1 MADYLVR
8 AEKLS
13 KLYSVGGRMFSR
25 KHGYLHAVENVS
37 LGIKPGEVF
46 GLIGETG
53 CGKTTFGRMLV
64 KLIEPSSGSLFFENE
79 DITRIKGGKLRG
91 FRRKAHLI
99 FQDPYVSFDPRFTV
113 EKSLHEASSLHFKN
127 ESREKTSRRLFEVL
141 EAVGLVPQENFLG
154 KSVDELSGGQNQR
167 VSIARALIVNP
178 KFVVADEPVSML
190 DVSIRA
196 SILNL
201 MLDVKDRYG
210 LTYMFILHDLPLA
223 QQICQRIAVMYSGQ
237 IVELGSADE
246 LILNPVHP
254 YTKALISAIPNP
266 RHKNRARKERVVLS
280 SEMTTPIDPPP
291 GCRLYKRCPFASDT
305 CKNTE
310 KQLVEVSKDHY
321 VACVLSST

>member
-1 MADYLVR
+1 MEEYLVR

-13 KLYSVGGRMFSR
+13 KLYSVGGRIFSR
-25 KHGYLHAVENVS
+25 KHDYLHAVENVS

-64 KLIEPSSGSLFFENE
+64 KLIEPSSGNLFFENE
-79 DITRIKGGKLRG
+79 DITRIKGRKLRD

-99 FQDPYVSFDPRFTV
+99 FQDPYGSFDPRFTV
-113 EKSLHEASSLHFKN
+113 ERSLHEASRLHFRD
-127 ESREKTSRRLFEVL
+127 ESREETGRRVFEVL

-154 KSVDELSGGQNQR
+154 KSADELSGGQNQR

-196 SILNL
+196 SVLNV

-210 LTYMFILHDLPLA
+210 LTYLFILHDLLLA

-237 IVELGSADE
+237 IVELGSANE

-266 RHKNRARKERVVLS
+266 RNEDRARKERVVLS
-280 SEMTTPIDPPP
+280 SEITTPINPLP
-291 GCRLYKRCPFASDT
+291 GCRLYKRCPLASDT

-310 KQLVEVSKDHY
+310 TQLVEVSKDHY